1 MKTVIWKHPLPD
13 VINELA
19 LTHGAKVLHFAEQ
32 HGALYLWEAHDPNM
46 LSKVSRRFETV
57 GTGWPA
63 DVDPVRYIG
72 TAQTRGGFVFHL
84 FETTDLAGGA
94 R

>member
-1 MKTVIWKHPLPD
+1 MKTVVWKHPLPD
-13 VINELA
+13 VKNHLD
-19 LTHGAKVLHFAEQ
+19 LTRGAKILTFAEQ
-32 HGALYLWEAHDPNM
+32 NGALFLWEAHDP
-46 LSKVSRRFETV
+46 SAAGAVARAFEVV

-84 FETTDLAGGA
+84 FETTDLADGA
-94 R
+94 A